1 MCTDPNCDSP
11 LFEDR
16 NTWFQHELEQ
26 HRRQW
31 ECQYCTAATFNSSA
45 RMESH
50 IHEKHPQ
57 LPPDMLPPFIKAC
70 SRPLEAIEASA
81 CPLCHV
87 WEEKLQQRAGHSD
100 QDRNGAIGTT
110 LHEFRRHLGQHLE
123 QLALFAIPI
132 DTLGHELRSG
142 SNEARDDLSSR
153 GFEVKDSSFPTPR
166 IR

>member
-1 MCTDPNCDSP
+1 
-11 LFEDR
+11 
-16 NTWFQHELEQ
+16 
-26 HRRQW
+26 
-31 ECQYCTAATFNSSA
+31 
-45 RMESH
+45 
-50 IHEKHPQ
+50 
-57 LPPDMLPPFIKAC
+57 MLPPFIKAC